1 MLSPKV
7 LQSPSIESKNVFQPS
22 YFSSNHYQYQLAVD
36 AKRKYSVKDCI
47 RLASQV
53 NIKHDAN
60 GCYRCDLV
68 ASYYMTALKIAREQ
82 EPIICNQDLFQ
93 LVSEMIN
100 LILSHRET
108 SKYQS
113 LVWFDLLTAE
123 LWELAKQLKEE
134 SFENDIYIPMD
145 GIAKR
150 GSVDSS
156 ASQESEELE
165 LEDEEE
171 MFKRAIRTSI
181 YHCRAVVCEQH
192 KDVEQAIV
200 YYRKCASVRPTIF
213 ESQQNMQKHALTS
226 MRRLISS
233 EVTSRPISTLKT
245 RPTWSS
251 TYSSDSA
258 SSSIRTL
265 STFICSNCSIE
276 KQTMPVCAK
285 CKIQPYCSIRCM
297 KSHKS
302 VHELTCSKS

>member
-7 LQSPSIESKNVFQPS
+7 LQSPSIESKTVLQPS

-53 NIKHDAN
+53 NTKHDAN

-113 LVWFDLLTAE
+113 LAWFDLLTAE

-134 SFENDIYIPMD
+134 SFENDLYIPMD
-145 GIAKR
+145 
-150 GSVDSS
+150 
-156 ASQESEELE
+156 ELE

-200 YYRKCASVRPTIF
+200 YYRKCASVRPAVF

-233 EVTSRPISTLKT
+233 EVPSRPISTLKT